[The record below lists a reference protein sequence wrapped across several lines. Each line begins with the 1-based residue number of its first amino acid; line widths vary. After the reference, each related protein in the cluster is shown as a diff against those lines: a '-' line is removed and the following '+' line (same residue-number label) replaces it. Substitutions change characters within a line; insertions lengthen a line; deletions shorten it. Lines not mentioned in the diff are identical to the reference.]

1 MAELQKERRE
11 EEKLPATLPAIAI
24 RDVVMFPHMALPL
37 SVDRPRSVA
46 AIEQGLK
53 AGRRVLALTQKK
65 PQVNEPGAGD
75 LYQYGVLSEVAQS
88 LKLPD
93 GTMRVFLQGLRRARV
108 KSLSAEGEN
117 GAFMAEVE
125 YPEEKAEKGPEVT
138 ALMRHTL
145 EIFEQYVKL
154 GTRIPGDSVSL
165 LAQVE
170 DPSRLA
176 DTIASNVPFNPPER
190 QDLLETE
197 SSQERLEKLLK
208 MLAKEIEILDI
219 EQKIHSRV
227 KSQIEKS
234 QKEYYLNE
242 QMKAIQKELHQKDDL
257 AKEVDELKKK
267 VKQVRMSKEAEAAAE
282 KELQRLSRMA
292 PFSPE
297 STVSRTYLD
306 WLTALPWSVETRDV
320 IDIEAARKV
329 LESDHFGLKKP
340 KDRVLEYLAVAK
352 LTQHLRGPI
361 LCFVG
366 PPGVGKTS
374 IARSIASAM
383 GRKFVRMSLGGV
395 RDESEIRGHRR
406 TYVASMPGR
415 IIQSLK
421 KAGSRNPVFL
431 LDEIDKMG
439 TDWRG
444 DPAAALLEVLD
455 PEQNKEFT
463 DHFLD
468 VPFDISKV
476 MFIATANTLY
486 GIPVSLRDRLEIIE
500 FSGYTHNEK
509 IEIARKYLVP
519 RQLSEHGLKPQIFKA
534 DDEAIDAAIRG
545 YTREAGVRN
554 LEREM
559 ATLARRAARK
569 IVEEKLPSVKVT
581 AANLHDFLGIPKF
594 VQEKASPNGVGV
606 ATGLAW
612 TENGGEVLTIE
623 AVSVPGKGELM
634 LTGKL
639 GDVMKESAQAAFSY
653 VKSRDFA
660 PNAKIAAANFHVH
673 VPEGAVPKDGPSAG
687 ITIATALASL
697 VSGRP
702 VKPDISMTGE
712 ITLSGRVLP
721 IGGLK
726 EKVIASFREGVKT
739 VLFPKANLKDLEDV
753 PAEIR
758 KGMRLV
764 PVSHM
769 DEVVAEVLSPSGRT
783 AARARASARR

>member
-1 MAELQKERRE
+1 
-11 EEKLPATLPAIAI
+11 
-24 RDVVMFPHMALPL
+24 
-37 SVDRPRSVA
+37 
-46 AIEQGLK
+46 IEQGLK
-53 AGRRVLALTQKK
+53 AGRKVLALTQKK
-65 PQVNEPGAGD
+65 PQVNEPDAGD

-108 KSLSAEGEN
+108 KSLSADGEN

-125 YPEEKAEKGPEVT
+125 YPEEKPEKGPEAT
-138 ALMRHTL
+138 ALMRHTM
-145 EIFEQYVKL
+145 EVFEQYVKL

-176 DTIASNVPFNPPER
+176 DTIAANTPFNPPER

-197 SSQERLEKLLK
+197 GARERLEKLLK

-267 VKQVRMSKEAEAAAE
+267 VKQAKMSKEAEAAAE

-306 WLTALPWSVETRDV
+306 WLTALPWSMETKDV

-329 LESDHFGLKKP
+329 LEADHFGLKKP

-455 PEQNKEFT
+455 PEQNREFT

-468 VPFDISKV
+468 VPFDISQV

-519 RQLSEHGLKPQIFKA
+519 RQLSEHGLKPQIFGA
-534 DDEAIDAAIRG
+534 DDAAIDAAIRG

-554 LEREM
+554 LEREI
-559 ATLARRAARK
+559 ATLARRAARR
-569 IVEEKLPSVKVT
+569 IVEEKLSSVRVT
-581 AANLHDFLGIPKF
+581 GANLHDFLGIPKF
-594 VQEKASPNGVGV
+594 VQEKVSPNGVGV

-612 TENGGEVLTIE
+612 TENGGEVLT
-623 AVSVPGKGELM
+623 
-634 LTGKL
+634 
-639 GDVMKESAQAAFSY
+639 
-653 VKSRDFA
+653 
-660 PNAKIAAANFHVH
+660 
-673 VPEGAVPKDGPSAG
+673 
-687 ITIATALASL
+687 
-697 VSGRP
+697 
-702 VKPDISMTGE
+702 
-712 ITLSGRVLP
+712 
-721 IGGLK
+721 
-726 EKVIASFREGVKT
+726 
-739 VLFPKANLKDLEDV
+739 
-753 PAEIR
+753 
-758 KGMRLV
+758 
-764 PVSHM
+764 
-769 DEVVAEVLSPSGRT
+769 
-783 AARARASARR
+783 